1 MTKNALSAP
10 VEPSASTVPSPRE
23 MMRAR
28 HPDLFSDS
36 TTEIAPRVS
45 KEVFEYHL
53 DTLTSRKQE
62 YEFEHFCRKLAEKE
76 LCPNLRVQTGPTG
89 GGDSK
94 VDTETFPV
102 AAEIA
107 ERWWAGEAAAGSERW
122 GFAFSA
128 KKAWAAKV
136 RADVANIY
144 STGRDYKRIYFFT
157 NQFVSDKQRSKV
169 EDDLTKEFGIPV
181 HLVDRA
187 WIVDR
192 VFEHGHLD
200 IAIATLGLSVGQE
213 RSEAAGPHDAARI
226 VELSELDSQIAD
238 PDRYQ
243 DARYQL
249 VEDVLRSAV
258 VARGLERPR
267 YEVEGRF
274 HQAEA
279 LAQQLKFP
287 QQLMRVAYNRAW
299 TAHWWYEDYDAFL
312 TYYQQVEDRLADS
325 EVARDHENLLNLW
338 HLLSAGVRQGRIVSE
353 AVRLD
358 EREQLLRT
366 RLVAIAADE
375 ARPNNALEA
384 KTMLVLV
391 AANGALSAGSQEGV
405 DAAWREMTG
414 IVRDASRMG
423 QYPLEPLADLV
434 GELGDFADGE
444 AFDELFETLV
454 GAMRDRRS
462 EGQAGNAYRERGV
475 QRLQRDRPYE
485 AIHWLGRAERLL
497 VKEEYQSELVATLV
511 ASSYAYERAGL
522 LWAAR
527 NKMLVAAERNLTVF
541 LKTGQM
547 TPLVLRC
554 LNRLVWLE
562 LQLGRVPHVL
572 RAMEWASIVA
582 AHLGLSP
589 KQGELQGD
597 EVRLQEAVLG
607 IHLLNIPVASLCA
620 IEQLPDALERLGLT
634 NARLAALFAL
644 KQERVIR
651 AEGYYPEE
659 STEAEMLADVERWR
673 AQPAADD
680 IPPQPTMLEGSTAA
694 LRSVILGEEFVV
706 VAPVNQVALA
716 VAESLLGAMEE
727 FLSTSNESD
736 LLPHRE
742 STTIVVRLAAEANTA
757 PTFRYLE
764 DTGRD
769 PEILVSKDFEIAGQ
783 EDFSRFSD
791 WLAEGISMLAARC
804 FSIRNPEAWV
814 KSKAD
819 DEQALSR
826 AIILGDMLT
835 IGRNA
840 FGYAPRLRLR
850 DWIESD
856 DKIYENQ
863 RTTAWSPRAL
873 PAATGDIEPPRFG
886 DGPAPKGLFD
896 RATQRH
902 SDRRVLSPIDIPL
915 WNQANWRG
923 TLFAVDEDADG
934 TAPVLGLMFGNPK
947 AGAAIF
953 EGWRSRWG
961 IEDKGGAL
969 RVVII
974 TGVSQREPAHYSILI
989 GPNLDASSGNGK
1001 SFVMVARHC
1010 RMTPSSTANLDRF
1023 LAAYR
1028 RHGRFLLVPAAAG
1041 SPPSF
1046 DTAVAL
1052 GKHLL
1057 EVKPA
1062 WTIGEN
1068 DFDASAIYNSDDPI
1082 IPSDTPNPP
1091 ILKAMERMRRLRSRA
1106 GDSDEVA

>member
-1 MTKNALSAP
+1 MTKRVASKTAY
-10 VEPSASTVPSPRE
+10 PSESTVPSPRE

-36 TTEIAPRVS
+36 TTEIASKLS

-53 DTLTSRKQE
+53 ETLTSRKQE

-102 AAEIA
+102 AAEIS
-107 ERWWAGEAAAGSERW
+107 ERWWAGCSGARSERW

-136 RADVANIY
+136 RADVKNIH

-169 EDDLTKEFGIPV
+169 EDELAKKFGIPV
-181 HLVDRA
+181 HIVDRT
-187 WIVDR
+187 WIVNR
-192 VFEHGHLD
+192 VFEHDHLD
-200 IAIATLGLSVGQE
+200 IAIATLGLSAGQE
-213 RSEAAGPHDAARI
+213 RSEVAGPHDAARLA
-226 VELSELDSQIAD
+226 ELSELDAQIRD

-243 DARYQL
+243 GARYQL
-249 VEDVLRSAV
+249 VEDVLRSAI

-274 HQAEA
+274 QQAEI
-279 LAQQLKFP
+279 LAQQLNFP

-299 TAHWWYEDYDAFL
+299 TAHWWYEDYDGFL

-325 EVARDHENLLNLW
+325 QEARDHENLLNLW
-338 HLLSAGVRQGRIVSE
+338 HLLSAGARQGRILLD
-353 AVRLD
+353 AAGLD
-358 EREQLLRT
+358 ERVQILRM
-366 RLVAIAADE
+366 RLERIAADV

-384 KTMLVLV
+384 KTMLVLI
-391 AANGALSAGSQEGV
+391 AANSALSVGSQQGL
-405 DAAWREMTG
+405 DAAWRELTG
-414 IVRDASRMG
+414 IVNEASRMG

-434 GELGDFADGE
+434 GELGEFADGE
-444 AFDELFETLV
+444 AFDELFVTLV
-454 GAMRDRRS
+454 DAMRDRRS
-462 EGQAGNAYRERGV
+462 EGQAGNAYRERGI

-497 VKEEYQSELVATLV
+497 VKEEYRAELVATLV

-522 LWAAR
+522 VWAAR
-527 NKMLVAAERNLTVF
+527 NKVLVAVERSLTAFV
-541 LKTGQM
+541 KTGQM
-547 TPLVLRC
+547 PPLVMRC

-572 RAMEWASIVA
+572 QAMAWTSIA
-582 AHLGLSP
+582 GRHLKHSP
-589 KQGELQGD
+589 EQGERQGD

-607 IHLLNIPVASLCA
+607 IHLLNVPVTSLET

-644 KQERVIR
+644 GQERVIR

-659 STEAEMLADVERWR
+659 TTEAEMLTDIEHWR

-680 IPPQPTMLEGSTAA
+680 IPPQPTLLDGSTAT

-716 VAESLLGAMEE
+716 VAESLLGAMEA

-736 LLPHRE
+736 LLPHCE
-742 STTIVVRLAAEANTA
+742 STKIVVRLAVGANTA

-764 DTGRD
+764 DAGRQ
-769 PEILVSKDFEIAGQ
+769 PEILVSKDFAITGP

-791 WLAEGISMLAARC
+791 WLTEGISALAARC
-804 FSIRNPEAWV
+804 FSIRDPEAWV
-814 KSKAD
+814 KSKAI

-826 AIILGDMLT
+826 AISLGDMLT

-840 FGYAPRLRLR
+840 FGYDPRLRLR

-863 RTTAWSPRAL
+863 RTTAWPPKVPS
-873 PAATGDIEPPRFG
+873 AADSSGPLRFG
-886 DGPAPKGLFD
+886 DGPAPQGVGD
-896 RATQRH
+896 HATQRH

-915 WNQANWRG
+915 WNAANWRG
-923 TLFAVDEDADG
+923 ALFAVDEDKNGAP
-934 TAPVLGLMFGNPK
+934 PVLGLMFGDPK
-947 AGAAIF
+947 SGAAIF
-953 EGWRSRWG
+953 EGWRGRWG
-961 IEDKGGAL
+961 RVDEEGAL

-974 TGVSQREPAHYSILI
+974 TGVSQQDPAHYSILI
-989 GPNLDASSGNGK
+989 GPSMDTSQRSGQ
-1001 SFVMVARHC
+1001 SFVMVSRHC
-1010 RMTPSSTANLDRF
+1010 RMTPSTTANLDRF
-1023 LAAYR
+1023 LTAYQ
-1028 RHGRFLLVPAAAG
+1028 RHGKFLLTAAG
-1041 SPPSF
+1041 TDSPPSF
-1046 DTAVAL
+1046 DVTVAL
-1052 GKHLL
+1052 GKRHL

-1062 WTIGEN
+1062 WQIGEN
-1068 DFDASAIYNSDDPI
+1068 DPDASVIFNSDDPI
-1082 IPSDTPNPP
+1082 IPPDTADPP
-1091 ILKAMERMRRLRSRA
+1091 ILKAMARMRVMRSRA
-1106 GDSDEVA
+1106 GDSDQDS